1 MRIDFAGINNRIL
14 PLSVRAANL
23 SSLNAGPVGTF
34 FYTELVPEIGAF
46 RLHKYTVAAGA
57 AMPFMDGIS
66 QYSVSA
72 DGKKL
77 IYAARG
83 GRFGVVGTT
92 APAKPGEGALNT
104 AQLEMKVD
112 PRAEWANIFRET
124 WRIQREYF
132 YDEKMQGA
140 DWNAVYKK
148 YLPLLASVQHR
159 SDLGY
164 LIAQTGGEL
173 TVGHSYLS
181 GSGDV
186 PSDNPVSVGL
196 LGADI
201 KVENGKYR
209 LSRIYTGENWNPELR
224 APLSAPGIDAREG
237 DYVLAVNGKPI
248 DTSANFYSFFE
259 GMANRQIVL
268 RLNDQPTP
276 EGSRLVTVV
285 PIASENGIRTR
296 GWVEDNRRLVDKLSG
311 GRLAYVWL
319 PNTGGPGY
327 TSFVRYFYAQQNKE
341 GTVVDERYNQGG
353 MVADFIVNEL
363 DRKPMGSFAVRDGNT
378 FFSPI
383 AGVYGPKV
391 MVINESAG
399 SGGDA
404 LPFYFKLRKLG
415 PLVGTRTWG
424 GLVGTLGVPP
434 TIDGGGITAPSLAFY
449 NLEGKWDV
457 ENIGVSADINVENTP
472 IENGKDAQLERA
484 VAEAMKLLQTEPLKR
499 TPRPAPIDRVS
510 KP

>member
-1 MRIDFAGINNRIL
+1 
-14 PLSVRAANL
+14 
-23 SSLNAGPVGTF
+23 
-34 FYTELVPEIGAF
+34 
-46 RLHKYTVAAGA
+46 
-57 AMPFMDGIS
+57 
-66 QYSVSA
+66 
-72 DGKKL
+72 
-77 IYAARG
+77 
-83 GRFGVVGTT
+83 
-92 APAKPGEGALNT
+92 
-104 AQLEMKVD
+104 MKVD